1 MPGQM
6 ISRTDA
12 EVLIDEQVS
21 REIIEGTIKQSRA
34 MSMFRRL
41 PNMTS
46 NKTKMR
52 VLDSLPLV
60 YWQNG
65 DNAKKKI
72 TKMAWDKKY
81 IVAEEMAVIVPI
93 PEAVLDDASYDIWA
107 DVRPRIEEAMGK
119 KFDQAVF
126 TGADKPAGFRAD
138 LLTSVL
144 NAGATVTP
152 GSETLY
158 ESINNAMVKVEE
170 SGYNVTGV
178 VGGVD
183 VKGKFRMMVDTTGQP
198 IKGTEIDSLNKA
210 YVDNGAWDKTLAQ
223 MIVGDF
229 TQAVY
234 AIRQDITFKVLDQA
248 VIQDPSTGEIVYNL
262 AQDDMVALR
271 VVMRLGWEIPNPIN
285 ALQPDESVRFPF
297 AAILPGSYSEG
308 RVDVTINVKDQDSTN
323 LEGAKVNFNGQIK
336 LTNTSGNAVFKAN
349 KNSTGLYRIT
359 AENMK
364 RDVIGNIEVET
375 TTKTEN
381 IVINIKKKI
390 GIDPEITN
398 LIITPEEGLQEGNV
412 NVNADAIVATL
423 SATGGTS
430 PFTYNLET
438 DEANGAD
445 NASFKIDGSN
455 VKVNITPLT
464 QKDYKINVK
473 VTDNKGKTFTNH
485 ATISVSATE

>member
-21 REIIEGTIKQSRA
+21 REIIEGTIKQSKA

-60 YWQNG
+60 YWQNS
-65 DNAKKKI
+65 DNAKKQL

-81 IVAEEMAVIVPI
+81 IIAEEMAVIVPI
-93 PEAVLDDASYDIWA
+93 PEAVLDDASFDIWA

-126 TGADKPAGFRAD
+126 TGVDKPTGFRAD

-152 GSETLY
+152 GSNTLY
-158 ESINNAMVKVEE
+158 QSINDAMVKVEE
-170 SGYNVTGV
+170 SGYNVNGA

-183 VKGKFRMMVDTTGQP
+183 LKGKFRMMLDTTGQP

-210 YVDNGAWDKTLAQ
+210 FIDNGAWDKTLAQ
-223 MIVGDF
+223 LIVGDF
-229 TQAVY
+229 NQAVY

-248 VIQDPSTGEIVYNL
+248 VIQDPATGDIVYNL

-297 AAILPGSYSEG
+297 AVVLPGSYSES
-308 RVDVTINVKDQDSTN
+308 RVDVTINVKDGEAAN
-323 LEGAKVNFNGQIK
+323 VEGAKVQFNGQIK
-336 LTNTSGNAVFKAN
+336 KTDSTGNAVFKAN
-349 KNSTGLYRIT
+349 KKSTGLYRVT

-364 RDVIGNIEVET
+364 RDVIGAVEIEDAA
-375 TTKTEN
+375 KTEN
-381 IVINIKKKI
+381 VVINLKKK
-390 GIDPEITN
+390 
-398 LIITPEEGLQEGNV
+398 
-412 NVNADAIVATL
+412 
-423 SATGGTS
+423 SA
-430 PFTYNLET
+430 
-438 DEANGAD
+438 
-445 NASFKIDGSN
+445 
-455 VKVNITPLT
+455 
-464 QKDYKINVK
+464 
-473 VTDNKGKTFTNH
+473 
-485 ATISVSATE
+485 